1 MTSIAQYKEEQAR
14 YDEQSY
20 ERELRR
26 VEAENEAWFEHLA
39 AMQLDEQLVILNAC
53 LDEVKASRDW
63 AMHYRQTFRLNA
75 LKRRLESEIK
85 RVRAVL
91 LRACWQDAVRKLY
104 GQEGLDL
111 VKIEIEHQR
120 GLPYADL
127 YRG

>member
-14 YDEQSY
+14 YDEQNY

-26 VEAENEAWFEHLA
+26 VEVENEAWFDRVA
-39 AMQLDEQLVILNAC
+39 AMQLDEQLVILNAR

-75 LKRRLESEIK
+75 LKRMLESEIK
-85 RVRAVL
+85 RVRGVL
-91 LRACWQDAVRKLY
+91 LRGCWQDAVRTLY
-104 GQEGLDL
+104 GQEGLDR